1 MVNSGIPKQRC
12 FRSMA
17 SDQSCQEL
25 LANLNPTLCPDP
37 WVFTRVAEG
46 EPHLSEDHS
55 VFALIREEEGL
66 TAIRRAG
73 PSDDLETL
81 PLFARITL
89 QVYSDLEAVGLTAAV
104 SGVLAE
110 QNLCANIVC
119 RLNHEKKFV
128 PYRRGDEA
136 LQCLKRISAAARA
149 EKP

>member
-1 MVNSGIPKQRC
+1 MVNSGIPKQRG
-12 FRSMA
+12 FRFMA

-37 WVFTRVAEG
+37 WVFSLVAG
-46 EPHLSEDHS
+46 GAPQLPEDRS

-66 TAIRRAG
+66 TAIRRAA
-73 PSDDLETL
+73 PSDDPETL

-104 SGVLAE
+104 SGALAG
-110 QNLCANIVC
+110 QNLCANMVAG
-119 RLNHEKKFV
+119 LNHDHLFV
-128 PYRRGDEA
+128 PYQQRDEA
-136 LQCLKRISAAARA
+136 LQCLKQIAAEARA

>member
-1 MVNSGIPKQRC
+1 MVNSGIPKQRG
-12 FRSMA
+12 FRFMA

-37 WVFTRVAEG
+37 WVFTLVAG
-46 EPHLSEDHS
+46 GAPQLPEDRS

-66 TAIRRAG
+66 TAIRRAA
-73 PSDDLETL
+73 PSDDPETL

-104 SGVLAE
+104 SGALAG
-110 QNLCANIVC
+110 QNLCANMVAG
-119 RLNHEKKFV
+119 LNHDHLFV
-128 PYRRGDEA
+128 PYQRRDEA
-136 LQCLKRISAAARA
+136 LQCLKQISAAARA

>member
-37 WVFTRVAEG
+37 WVFTLVAG
-46 EPHLSEDHS
+46 GAPQLPEDHS

-66 TAIRRAG
+66 TAIRRAA

-110 QNLCANIVC
+110 RNLCANIVAG
-119 RLNHEKKFV
+119 LNHDHLFV
-128 PYRRGDEA
+128 PYGRGDEA

-149 EKP
+149 AKP

>member
-1 MVNSGIPKQRC
+1 MVNSGIPKQRG
-12 FRSMA
+12 FRFMA

-37 WVFTRVAEG
+37 WVFSLVAG
-46 EPHLSEDHS
+46 GAPQLPEDRS

-66 TAIRRAG
+66 TAIRRAA
-73 PSDDLETL
+73 PSDDPETL

-104 SGVLAE
+104 SGALAG
-110 QNLCANIVC
+110 QNLCANMVAG
-119 RLNHEKKFV
+119 LNHDHLFV
-128 PYRRGDEA
+128 PYQRRDEA
-136 LQCLKRISAAARA
+136 LQCLKQISAAARA

>member
-37 WVFTRVAEG
+37 WVFTLVAG
-46 EPHLSEDHS
+46 AAPQLPEDHS

-66 TAIRRAG
+66 TAIRRAA
-73 PSDDLETL
+73 PSDNPETL

-104 SGVLAE
+104 SGYWLSRTSVPISLPGLTTITCLYPTGGATK
-110 QNLCANIVC
+110 LC
-119 RLNHEKKFV
+119 
-128 PYRRGDEA
+128 
-136 LQCLKRISAAARA
+136 SA
-149 EKP
+149 

>member
-37 WVFTRVAEG
+37 WVFSLVAG
-46 EPHLSEDHS
+46 GAPQLPEDRS

-66 TAIRRAG
+66 TAIRRAA
-73 PSDDLETL
+73 PSDDPETL

-104 SGVLAE
+104 SGALAG
-110 QNLCANIVC
+110 QNLCANMVAG
-119 RLNHEKKFV
+119 LNHDHLFV
-128 PYRRGDEA
+128 PYQRRDEA
-136 LQCLKRISAAARA
+136 LQCLKQISAAARA

>member
-37 WVFTRVAEG
+37 WVFTLVAG
-46 EPHLSEDHS
+46 AAPQLPEDHS

-66 TAIRRAG
+66 TAIRRAA

-110 QNLCANIVC
+110 QNLCANIVAG
-119 RLNHEKKFV
+119 LNHDHLFV

>member
-1 MVNSGIPKQRC
+1 M
-12 FRSMA
+12 
-17 SDQSCQEL
+17 
-25 LANLNPTLCPDP
+25 
-37 WVFTRVAEG
+37 
-46 EPHLSEDHS
+46 
-55 VFALIREEEGL
+55 
-66 TAIRRAG
+66 TAIRRAA
-73 PSDDLETL
+73 PSDDPETL

-110 QNLCANIVC
+110 QNLCANIIAG
-119 RLNHEKKFV
+119 LNHDHLFV

>member
-37 WVFTRVAEG
+37 WVFTLVAG
-46 EPHLSEDHS
+46 GAPQLPEDHS
-55 VFALIREEEGL
+55 FFALIREEEGL

-110 QNLCANIVC
+110 QNLCANIVAG
-119 RLNHEKKFV
+119 LNHDHLFV
-128 PYRRGDEA
+128 PYRRGGEA

>member
-37 WVFTRVAEG
+37 WVFTLVAG
-46 EPHLSEDHS
+46 GAPQLPEDHS

-66 TAIRRAG
+66 TAIRRAA

-110 QNLCANIVC
+110 QNLCANIVAG
-119 RLNHEKKFV
+119 LNHDHLFV
-128 PYRRGDEA
+128 PYQRGDEA

>member
-37 WVFTRVAEG
+37 WVFTLVAG
-46 EPHLSEDHS
+46 GAPQLPEDHS

-110 QNLCANIVC
+110 QNLCANIVAG
-119 RLNHEKKFV
+119 LNHDHLFV
-128 PYRRGDEA
+128 PYQRGDEA